1 MKIKKILILLL
12 SFCFLSAC
20 LFAGANLFSGLFKD
34 YQRRLL
40 YKARQASW
48 KELEQ
53 KIGRQINR
61 FKGEAAVV
69 VKDMDTGLE
78 FSYNRD
84 KLFPSA
90 SLVKV
95 PVMVVCFLAA
105 DKGRIGLSQEIELK
119 SSDKLSGS
127 GDLKDIPAGTTFSV
141 ERLIGLMIYDSD
153 NTAANM
159 LTGLLGLDYLNDS
172 FRGFGLK
179 NTALSRRIA
188 DYKMRDR
195 GVENYT
201 TASDMSMLM
210 EKIYRRQLGSRDISE
225 HCIRIMKLTH
235 TNDRIPRY
243 LPAEVTVAHKTG
255 LENGVCHDAGIVF
268 SRKGD
273 FLVCVL
279 TRHTNSNSLPS
290 KKFIGRIALSVYRYF
305 EQL

>member
-95 PVMVVCFLAA
+95 PVMVVCF
-105 DKGRIGLSQEIELK
+105 S
-119 SSDKLSGS
+119 
-127 GDLKDIPAGTTFSV
+127 
-141 ERLIGLMIYDSD
+141 
-153 NTAANM
+153 
-159 LTGLLGLDYLNDS
+159 
-172 FRGFGLK
+172 RGG
-179 NTALSRRIA
+179 
-188 DYKMRDR
+188 
-195 GVENYT
+195 
-201 TASDMSMLM
+201 
-210 EKIYRRQLGSRDISE
+210 
-225 HCIRIMKLTH
+225 
-235 TNDRIPRY
+235 
-243 LPAEVTVAHKTG
+243 
-255 LENGVCHDAGIVF
+255 
-268 SRKGD
+268 
-273 FLVCVL
+273 
-279 TRHTNSNSLPS
+279 
-290 KKFIGRIALSVYRYF
+290 
-305 EQL
+305 

>member
-1 MKIKKILILLL
+1 MKIKKTLILSL
-12 SFCFLSAC
+12 SVCVLGIG
-20 LFAGANLFSGLFKD
+20 LFAGANLFSGLLKD

-40 YKARQASW
+40 YKSRQASW
-48 KELEQ
+48 KGLEQ
-53 KIGRQINR
+53 KIARQINR
-61 FKGEAAVV
+61 FKGETAVV
-69 VKDMDTGLE
+69 VRDLDTGLE

-95 PVMVVCFLAA
+95 PVMAACFLAA
-105 DKGRIGLSQEIELK
+105 DKGKIGLNQEIKLK
-119 SSDKLSGS
+119 SSEKLSGS
-127 GDLKDIPAGTTFSV
+127 GDLKDMPSGTAFSV

-179 NTALSRRIA
+179 NTVLSRRIA
-188 DYKMRDR
+188 DYKLRDR

-201 TASDMSMLM
+201 TASDMAMLM
-210 EKIYRRQLGSRDISE
+210 EKIYRRQLGSRGISE
-225 HCIRIMKLTH
+225 QCIKIMKLTH

-243 LPAEVTVAHKTG
+243 LPAEVAIAHKTG